1 MKKKLLT
8 LLFAM
13 VAIAASAFDY
23 GDFRYTVQADGTAT
37 IFGFKSGYTG
47 SPTSITIPGYCF
59 DSSTQKY
66 YKVKTIGPRAFTGKT
81 SIQRVTI
88 QYGVEDIHEYA
99 FNGCTS
105 LNTVDLPSSIK
116 NLANGVF
123 YNAPIININC
133 AAETMPTLTSN
144 AFQGLGTVSGTR
156 YWTCATPD
164 GMTAANAVSLITSNF
179 TVQRSPTAADF
190 HSHVMGSSSTNNL
203 YDVYLNVTQGWDPA
217 TQTYGKLKLLGADAR
232 SSATNKTLK
241 IGINQSYSQG
251 LGNFYVTRIDKSMR
265 YRCSTI
271 ETLDMSSTNK
281 IDSIDTQAFYGSTAL
296 TKAIVSAKVIGSFA
310 FYNCKN
316 LTTLQ
321 LYGSSESSQG
331 VQELYNQ
338 CFAYTGVTS
347 VYIPSSLTTYGS
359 AFAFCSSLT
368 KFTVSSS
375 NNYFADDA
383 NSPNCLYNK
392 SKTTL
397 YQMGGGTTP
406 ANMVDLSSSLPNTLI
421 YIGIR
426 ALAGAK
432 LSIVD
437 IPYGV
442 KSIDQYA
449 FSGMPN
455 VQTIRIP
462 SSVTSVGSSAFSGL
476 STTTLKHIYM
486 NLKTIPSGFQST
498 SVFSSLPSG
507 VTLHVPLW
515 RTNYYTTGSW
525 WSGWSSKFTGGV
537 VEDSYD
543 FTYGKVATGTY
554 IDYIL
559 YYTVNSASP
568 YTDTYVQSAAADG
581 QLTVVR
587 AYLGSTGNFNGTIT
601 FRDTE
606 THRGKTYIVTE
617 VQREVFHDQ
626 TAITRVTGGKGIKK
640 IGALAFA
647 GLTGCS
653 NGFNI
658 PNPIEFGDSSLFRCS
673 TPNITLGNRL
683 TTIGN
688 DAFRSTAV
696 KQVIMPNSVTKI
708 GSRFL
713 AGSTQLDSL
722 RLSPNITEIPATGL
736 AWVNCRYIIIPY
748 GVKKIGAQAFMS
760 DEFGAGLSE
769 PVHENIVVIPSSV
782 TTIASDA
789 FKYARHLDAI
799 FLNVPYGVFSSTRAD
814 WCRRVKTDA
823 DNAYDWDGH
832 LLFVPQEYLADY
844 QSQDAGIRAVF
855 QEQIWVRAGAFDFYR
870 GTDLW
875 TTPYRMTV
883 TNATNMTAKY
893 VVNGNARVTSGS
905 SIDFRTTET
914 NSAIGKTYTMTEIG
928 PNCMDATIYY
938 SSNGQ
943 EHQGENFINVNLPST
958 ITRIGDY
965 AFRGCSGLKTEVNV
979 PESVSYIGQYAFNGC
994 TQLPSIFLNR
1004 TGTTTIGTQCWNATP
1019 TSAVDP
1025 IRLYVPL
1032 AQMHNIAWQTRSWLP
1047 NTWELRRLLPYI
1059 KPTHEWEVIS
1069 VPVDD
1074 GIRLPATG
1082 EFYAAAMLDKPA
1094 LTIYKD
1100 KLINDYAY
1108 AGYTGMLFK
1117 GTVGTVYRF
1126 RQISDYGN
1134 YDINTPR
1141 YNILT
1146 GIRPLSASTD
1156 YGYIYYGDY
1165 YFNETTQKFTKNTNQ
1180 SAAMQL
1186 AVGKAYLDTDDI
1198 GNDMAGYISI
1208 GRDFIYYPL
1217 TINKVSVNDIN
1228 AGDLSVIDGVSGT
1241 VKYDIPTSTLTLQ
1254 NATITQSEYI
1264 VRIISNDGVENLTIK
1279 LVGTNKV
1286 SSERE
1291 NTAINL
1297 DKSTTI
1303 TGTGSLLVESEY
1315 VGCWLAS
1322 GSSPYNTLSITGG
1335 AQVTFNGEEYGLYS
1349 GGGNLVVT
1357 GTNTKL
1363 TAKNTKTTSTYCSI
1377 YQITPNLGSGFTVT
1391 EPAGAYF
1398 NNVGT
1403 VVDASGNPVRNQNV
1417 VISKVETAYD
1427 LWINGTQVT
1436 SENAGNLSVIDG
1448 VSGTVTY
1455 NATTNTL
1462 TLQDANLT
1470 TDQAVNNIRNEI
1482 EGLKVNVVG
1491 TNTLAVTSGASN
1503 SIHAEKPMTITGS
1516 GTLTAGATGGAG
1528 CYTKETLTI
1537 QDGVQA
1543 NFTGAYGINC
1553 YGFSST
1559 TKLVVSGAQTRVTAN
1574 GTSASM
1580 QYTRATLNDGLAIT
1594 QPAGATFNSNGT
1606 VVDASGN
1613 TISRQDVVISMP
1625 VSRGFKYMGLWY
1637 EEISGTSGVTLI
1649 APQGVTTY
1657 SGNVVIPPAFNYMGT
1672 VYEVRAIEANAFT
1685 GTAVTSVE
1693 VPSTV
1698 KTIGD
1703 GAFYGA
1709 TSLSTLIFATEDM
1722 PNKLTLGEEFV
1733 GNNASDFKFYVC
1745 NPCLPAWTVR
1755 YDYNFLP
1762 WVKTE
1767 DNGFLSFAS
1776 SQGVTLPEG
1785 LTAYRVTGYNSGSR
1799 MATTTRLT
1807 SSAIPER
1814 TGLVLKGQ
1822 PATRYLLQAASSAP
1836 AVGDNMLLPLIGIE
1850 DIPYAP
1856 YATNPDDSKIYFLG
1870 GSCVQW
1876 NVFANSVDLFM
1887 VLRTGQAYL
1896 AVDKSLLGGDYTSP
1910 VQLDLWSA
1918 VPGDVNGDGTVDV
1931 TDVNILVNIILGKA
1945 NAADY
1950 PNANINGEGGIDVS
1964 DVNAVVNIILG
1975 KV

>member
-23 GDFRYTVQADGTAT
+23 GDFQYNVQADGTAT

-66 YKVKTIGPRAFTGKT
+66 YKVKTIGPNAFFGKT

-88 QYGVEDIHEYA
+88 QYGVEDIHQYA

-116 NLANGVF
+116 SLANGVF
-123 YNAPIININC
+123 YNAPITWINC

-281 IDSIDTQAFYGSTAL
+281 IDTIDADAFNGSTAL
-296 TKAIVSAKVIGSFA
+296 TKAIVSAKVIGYTA

-331 VQELYNQ
+331 VQQLGPF
-338 CFAYTGVTS
+338 CFAGTGVSS
-347 VYIPSSLTTYGS
+347 VYIPSSVTSYSQG
-359 AFAFCSSLT
+359 AFAYCGNLT
-368 KFTVSSS
+368 QFTVSSS
-375 NNYFADDA
+375 NNYFAADA

-392 SKTTL
+392 AKTTL
-397 YQMGGGTTP
+397 CQMGGGTKP
-406 ANMVDLSSSLPNTLI
+406 AVMQDLSSSLPNTLTTLQS
-421 YIGIR
+421 YCM
-426 ALAGAK
+426 AGAK
-432 LSIVD
+432 LTTVD

-442 KSIDQYA
+442 KTIGNSA
-449 FSGMPN
+449 FYNMAY

-462 SSVTSVGSSAFSGL
+462 SSVTTMYSNTFSGL
-476 STTTLKHIYM
+476 STTTLKHLYI
-486 NLKTIPSGFQST
+486 NLKTLPSGLQSG
-498 SVFSSLPSG
+498 SALASWAGG

-515 RTNYYTTGSW
+515 RTNYYKTGSW
-525 WSGWSSKFTGGV
+525 WSGGWSSKISSV

-554 IDYIL
+554 IDYTL

-606 THRGKTYIVTE
+606 THRGKTYITTE
-617 VQREVFHDQ
+617 VQREVFRDQ

-653 NGFNI
+653 GGFWI
-658 PNPIEFGDSSLFRCS
+658 PNPVEFGDSSLFRCS
-673 TPNITLGNRL
+673 TPNITLGKRL
-683 TTIGN
+683 TTIGK

-696 KQVIMPNSVTKI
+696 EQVIMPNSVTKI

-722 RLSPNITEIPATGL
+722 RLSPNITEIPVLGL

-760 DEFGAGLSE
+760 DEYGNGLSE

-782 TTIASDA
+782 TTIASNA
-789 FKYARHLDAI
+789 FQYARHLDAI

-814 WCRRVKTDA
+814 WCRRVNTNA
-823 DNAYDWDGH
+823 SNAYDWDGH
-832 LLFVPQEYLADY
+832 LLYVPYEYLRAY
-844 QSQDAGIRAVF
+844 RGDAGIKAVF
-855 QEQIWVRAGAFDFYR
+855 DEDTWVRAGSFDFYR
-870 GTDLW
+870 GSDLW

-883 TNATNMTAKY
+883 LNASSKTAKY
-893 VVNGNARVTSGS
+893 VHNGNAKVTSGS
-905 SIDFRTTET
+905 TTGFRTTEKDNMSYDNIT
-914 NSAIGKTYTMTEIG
+914 QFQSTEYTMTEIG
-928 PNCMDATIYY
+928 DGCMDATTHYAFVGVDG
-938 SSNGQ
+938 NNFE
-943 EHQGENFINVNLPST
+943 EHQGENFRQLTIPNT
-958 ITRIGDY
+958 ITRIGEY
-965 AFRGCSGLKTEVNV
+965 AFRGCTGLKTEVDV
-979 PESVSYIGQYAFNGC
+979 PESVAEIGNFAFFDC
-994 TQLPSIFLNR
+994 HQLPSIFLNR
-1004 TGTTTIGTQCWNATP
+1004 QTATTLGITLINSIDDNTL
-1019 TSAVDP
+1019 
-1025 IRLYVPL
+1025 IYVPL
-1032 AQMHNIAWQTRSWLP
+1032 KQYNKTARSAQIWTQDGSSRDCV
-1047 NTWELRRLLPYI
+1047 LPYL
-1059 KPTHEWEVIS
+1059 KPTTAWSAIS
-1069 VPVDD
+1069 VPAKNGIQLPSTGDFYTVPAYNASTQTVMRSKLSNTATIAD
-1074 GIRLPATG
+1074 GT
-1082 EFYAAAMLDKPA
+1082 AMLF
-1094 LTIYKD
+1094 
-1100 KLINDYAY
+1100 N
-1108 AGYTGMLFK
+1108 
-1117 GTVGTVYRF
+1117 GTVGQIYKFLPLPQGATPSTYSNNHLMGVPADNDYVSYNGGSSLWYYTFDGTKFNKATSAISVSSGDACLRLQSSDGATSSTTPVY
-1126 RQISDYGN
+1126 ID
-1134 YDINTPR
+1134 
-1141 YNILT
+1141 
-1146 GIRPLSASTD
+1146 
-1156 YGYIYYGDY
+1156 
-1165 YFNETTQKFTKNTNQ
+1165 E
-1180 SAAMQL
+1180 
-1186 AVGKAYLDTDDI
+1186 
-1198 GNDMAGYISI
+1198 NDM
-1208 GRDFIYYPL
+1208 
-1217 TINKVSVNDIN
+1217 
-1228 AGDLSVIDGVSGT
+1228 
-1241 VKYDIPTSTLTLQ
+1241 
-1254 NATITQSEYI
+1254 
-1264 VRIISNDGVENLTIK
+1264 
-1279 LVGTNKV
+1279 
-1286 SSERE
+1286 
-1291 NTAINL
+1291 
-1297 DKSTTI
+1297 
-1303 TGTGSLLVESEY
+1303 
-1315 VGCWLAS
+1315 
-1322 GSSPYNTLSITGG
+1322 
-1335 AQVTFNGEEYGLYS
+1335 VTF
-1349 GGGNLVVT
+1349 
-1357 GTNTKL
+1357 
-1363 TAKNTKTTSTYCSI
+1363 
-1377 YQITPNLGSGFTVT
+1377 
-1391 EPAGAYF
+1391 
-1398 NNVGT
+1398 
-1403 VVDASGNPVRNQNV
+1403 
-1417 VISKVETAYD
+1417 D
-1427 LWINGTQVT
+1427 LWINATQVT

-1448 VSGTVTY
+1448 VTGTVTY
-1455 NATTNTL
+1455 NATSKTLLLNNATL
-1462 TLQDANLT
+1462 TSETTNIMSKIDGLT
-1470 TDQAVNNIRNEI
+1470 I
-1482 EGLKVNVVG
+1482 NVVG
-1491 TNTLAVTSGASN
+1491 TNSLSATSGAGSN
-1503 SIHAEKPMTITGS
+1503 ISVKKPMTITGT
-1516 GTLTAGATGGAG
+1516 GTLNASATGSDGFG
-1528 CYTKETLTI
+1528 CYVNDQATLTI
-1537 QDGVQA
+1537 QGGVEA
-1543 NFTGAYGINC
+1543 HFTGKYGIFG
-1553 YGFSST
+1553 YGST
-1559 TKLVVSGAQTRVTAN
+1559 AAPKLIVSGTDTWVTAN
-1574 GTSASM
+1574 GTTYCIFHM
-1580 QYTRATLNDGLAIT
+1580 PTTLNDGLAIT
-1594 QPAGATFNSNGT
+1594 QPAGATFDSNGT

-1625 VSRGFKYMGLWY
+1625 MTRGFKYMGLWY

-1685 GTAVTSVE
+1685 GTAVTIVE

-1733 GNNASDFKFYVC
+1733 GNNASDFKFYVF
-1745 NPCLPAWTVR
+1745 NPCLLAWTER

-1785 LTAYRVTGYNSGSR
+1785 LTAYRVTGYNSSSR
-1799 MATTTRLT
+1799 MATTTRLS

-1836 AVGDNMLLPLIGIE
+1836 AVGDNMLLPLLGIE

-1856 YATNPDDSKIYFLG
+1856 FAANPDDSKIYFLG
-1870 GSCVQW
+1870 GSCEQW
-1876 NVFANSVDLFM
+1876 NLFANSVDLFM
-1887 VLRTGQAYL
+1887 KLNLGQAYL

-1918 VPGDVNGDGTVDV
+1918 MPGDVDGNGAVDV
-1931 TDVNILVNIILGKA
+1931 ADVNILVNIMLGKE
-1945 NAADY
+1945 NASNY
-1950 PNANINGEGGIDVS
+1950 PNANVDGQGGIDVS
-1964 DVNAVVNIILG
+1964 DVNMVVNIMLG
-1975 KV
+1975 KQ

>member
-13 VAIAASAFDY
+13 VAIASSAFDY
-23 GDFRYTVQADGTAT
+23 GDFQYNVQADGTAT

-66 YKVKTIGPRAFTGKT
+66 YKVKTIGPSAFYGKT

-88 QYGVEDIHEYA
+88 QYGVEDIHQYA

-116 NLANGVF
+116 SLANGVF
-123 YNAPIININC
+123 YNAPITWINC

-241 IGINQSYSQG
+241 IGSNQSYSQG

-281 IDSIDTQAFYGSTAL
+281 IDTIDADAFNGSTAL
-296 TKAIVSAKVIGSFA
+296 TKAIVSAKVIGYTA

-316 LTTLQ
+316 LKTLQ

-331 VQELYNQ
+331 VQQLGPF
-338 CFAYTGVTS
+338 CFAGTGVSS
-347 VYIPSSLTTYGS
+347 VYIPSSVTSYSQG
-359 AFAFCSSLT
+359 AFAYCGNLT
-368 KFTVSSS
+368 QFTVSSS
-375 NNYFADDA
+375 NNYFAADA

-392 SKTTL
+392 AKTTL
-397 YQMGGGTTP
+397 CQMGGGTQP
-406 ANMVDLSSSLPNTLI
+406 SNMVDLSSSLPNTLTTLQS
-421 YIGIR
+421 YCM
-426 ALAGAK
+426 AGAK
-432 LSIVD
+432 LTTVD

-442 KSIDQYA
+442 KTIGNSA
-449 FSGMPN
+449 FYNMAY

-462 SSVTSVGSSAFSGL
+462 SSVTTMYSNTFSGL
-476 STTTLKHIYM
+476 STTTLKHLYI
-486 NLKTIPSGFQST
+486 NLKTLPSGLQSGSALT
-498 SVFSSLPSG
+498 SWAGG

-515 RTNYYTTGSW
+515 RTNYYKTGSW
-525 WSGWSSKFTGGV
+525 WSGGWSSKISSV

-554 IDYIL
+554 IDYTL

-617 VQREVFHDQ
+617 VQREVFRNQ
-626 TAITRVTGGKGIKK
+626 AAIKQVTGGKGIKK

-653 NGFNI
+653 GGFWI
-658 PNPIEFGDSSLFRCS
+658 PNPVEFGDSSLFNCWAP
-673 TPNITLGNRL
+673 TIELGNRL
-683 TTIGN
+683 ATIGM
-688 DAFRSTAV
+688 DAFRATAV

-713 AGSTQLDSL
+713 ADARQLDTL

-760 DEFGAGLSE
+760 DQYGDGMLSE

-782 TTIASDA
+782 STIASNA
-789 FKYARHLDAI
+789 FQYARHLDAI
-799 FLNVPYGVFSSTRAD
+799 FLNVPYGVFSSTRDD
-814 WCRRVKTDA
+814 WCRRVNTNA
-823 DNAYDWDGH
+823 SNAYDWDGH
-832 LLFVPQEYLADY
+832 LLYVPYEYLSAY
-844 QSQDAGIRAVF
+844 RGDAGIKAVF
-855 QEQIWVRAGAFDFYR
+855 VENDWVRAGAFDFYR
-870 GTDLW
+870 GSDLW

-883 TNATNMTAKY
+883 VNPTTKTAKY
-893 VVNGNARVTSGS
+893 VHNGNAKVTSGS
-905 SIDFRTTET
+905 TTDFRTTEKDNMSDDNIT
-914 NSAIGKTYTMTEIG
+914 QLQSTEYTMTEIG
-928 PNCMDATIYY
+928 DGCMDATTYY
-938 SSNGQ
+938 AFVSVDGNNFE
-943 EHQGENFINVNLPST
+943 EHQGENFKSLTIPGT
-958 ITRIGDY
+958 ITRIGEY
-965 AFRGCSGLKTEVNV
+965 AFRGCTGLKTEVDV
-979 PESVSYIGQYAFNGC
+979 PESVAEIGNFAFFDC
-994 TQLPSIFLNR
+994 HQLPSIFLNR
-1004 TGTTTIGTQCWNATP
+1004 QTATTLGITLINSIDDNTL
-1019 TSAVDP
+1019 
-1025 IRLYVPL
+1025 IYVPL
-1032 AQMHNIAWQTRSWLP
+1032 KQYNKTARSAQIWTQDGSSRDCV
-1047 NTWELRRLLPYI
+1047 LPYL
-1059 KPTHEWEVIS
+1059 KPTTAWSAIS
-1069 VPVDD
+1069 VPAKN
-1074 GIRLPATG
+1074 GIKLPATG
-1082 EFYAAAMLDKPA
+1082 DFYTVPAYNASTQTVMRSKLSNTATIADGTAMLF
-1094 LTIYKD
+1094 
-1100 KLINDYAY
+1100 N
-1108 AGYTGMLFK
+1108 
-1117 GTVGTVYRF
+1117 GTVGQIYKFLPLPQGATPSTYSNNHLMGVPADNDYVSYNGGSSLWYYTFDGTKFNKATSAISVSSGDACLRLQSSDGATSSTTPVY
-1126 RQISDYGN
+1126 ID
-1134 YDINTPR
+1134 
-1141 YNILT
+1141 
-1146 GIRPLSASTD
+1146 
-1156 YGYIYYGDY
+1156 
-1165 YFNETTQKFTKNTNQ
+1165 E
-1180 SAAMQL
+1180 
-1186 AVGKAYLDTDDI
+1186 
-1198 GNDMAGYISI
+1198 NDM
-1208 GRDFIYYPL
+1208 
-1217 TINKVSVNDIN
+1217 
-1228 AGDLSVIDGVSGT
+1228 
-1241 VKYDIPTSTLTLQ
+1241 
-1254 NATITQSEYI
+1254 
-1264 VRIISNDGVENLTIK
+1264 
-1279 LVGTNKV
+1279 
-1286 SSERE
+1286 
-1291 NTAINL
+1291 
-1297 DKSTTI
+1297 
-1303 TGTGSLLVESEY
+1303 
-1315 VGCWLAS
+1315 
-1322 GSSPYNTLSITGG
+1322 
-1335 AQVTFNGEEYGLYS
+1335 VT
-1349 GGGNLVVT
+1349 
-1357 GTNTKL
+1357 
-1363 TAKNTKTTSTYCSI
+1363 
-1377 YQITPNLGSGFTVT
+1377 
-1391 EPAGAYF
+1391 
-1398 NNVGT
+1398 
-1403 VVDASGNPVRNQNV
+1403 
-1417 VISKVETAYD
+1417 YD

-1448 VSGTVTY
+1448 VTGTVAY

-1559 TKLVVSGAQTRVTAN
+1559 TKLVVSGAQTQVTAN

-1580 QYTRATLNDGLAIT
+1580 QYTRAILNDGLAIT
-1594 QPAGATFNSNGT
+1594 QPAGATFNSVGN

-1733 GNNASDFKFYVC
+1733 GNNASDFKFYVF
-1745 NPCLPAWTVR
+1745 NPCLLAWTVR

-1776 SQGVTLPEG
+1776 SQGVTLPQG
-1785 LTAYRVTGYNSGSR
+1785 LTAYRVTGFNSGSR

-1807 SSAIPER
+1807 SNIIPER

-1856 YATNPDDSKIYFLG
+1856 FATNPDDSKIYFLG
-1870 GSCVQW
+1870 GSCEQW
-1876 NVFANSVDLFM
+1876 NLFANNADLFM
-1887 VLRTGQAYL
+1887 ALNTGQAYL

-1918 VPGDVNGDGTVDV
+1918 VPGDVDGSGTVDV
-1931 TDVNILVNIILGKA
+1931 ADVNILVNIMLGKD
-1945 NAADY
+1945 NASNY
-1950 PNANINGEGGIDVS
+1950 PNANVDGQGGIDVA
-1964 DVNAVVNIILG
+1964 DVNMVVNIMLG
-1975 KV
+1975 KQ